1 MKRLFA
7 FAKHLLPEGLDHH
20 DQMIGQGGMG
30 GVYGG
35 WQLNLERSVA
45 IKIRHREHGS
55 DDSFP
60 GFRA

>member
-7 FAKHLLPEGLDHH
+7 FAKHLLPEGLDHD

-35 WQLNLERSVA
+35 
-45 IKIRHREHGS
+45 RHQ
-55 DDSFP
+55 DSSW
-60 GFRA
+60 